1 MVGRRIDELP
11 LPSGAQIG
19 AIVRTIHDAEVYQRV
34 KAWLSERHPVAHG
47 ATTTA

>member
-1 MVGRRIDELP
+1 VALKTNHLELQTSP
-11 LPSGAQIG
+11 
-19 AIVRTIHDAEVYQRV
+19 EVYQRV